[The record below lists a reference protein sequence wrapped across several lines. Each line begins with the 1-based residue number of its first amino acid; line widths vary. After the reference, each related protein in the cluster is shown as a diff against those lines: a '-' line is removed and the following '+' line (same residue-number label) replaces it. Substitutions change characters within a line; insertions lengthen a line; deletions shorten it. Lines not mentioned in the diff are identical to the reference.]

1 VPFHFQTKWYERKAL
16 RKILVGPTGKAT
28 IFQVATNSP
37 AALAG
42 LKPDD
47 EVVAINGQKIY
58 SYVAVLSA
66 QEAMSNNVLPL
77 TLTVR
82 RRAEQFDRT
91 LLAVKPL
98 QPTNATPL
106 LGIMAWAVD
115 TNVTLIHPTPMQQ
128 IQDSAGQIFHTFG
141 ALFNHKGEIGVQQ
154 LGGAV
159 MIIRVY
165 SNLFESDDG
174 WLRVLWFSVVLNVNL
189 AMLNMLPLP
198 MLDGGHITLSIIDVI
213 RRRPS
218 SPKVLNYIQNGFAI
232 LLISLMAYLAFFDI
246 GDWVRSSRADREVP
260 VIFAAPK

>member
-1 VPFHFQTKWYERKAL
+1 VDY
-16 RKILVGPTGKAT
+16 
-28 IFQVATNSP
+28 
-37 AALAG
+37 
-42 LKPDD
+42 
-47 EVVAINGQKIY
+47 
-58 SYVAVLSA
+58 A
-66 QEAMSNNVLPL
+66 QQAMSNTVVTPL

-82 RRAEQFDRT
+82 RGSEQFERT
-91 LLAVKPL
+91 LMPVKPL
-98 QPTNATPL
+98 QPTNAYPL
-106 LGIMAWAVD
+106 IGIMSWLGN
-115 TNVTLIHPTPMQQ
+115 TNVTMIHPTPMQQ
-128 IQDSAGQIFHTFG
+128 IKDSAGQIFHTFG

-218 SPKVLNYIQNGFAI
+218 SPRILNYIQNGFAI

-246 GDWVRSSRADREVP
+246 VDWVRSARANREVA
-260 VIFAAPK
+260 VIFSAPK